1 MRNIRKLSF
10 FGESFWPPDI
20 LSILPD
26 DIWSFFG
33 LLLLLVKCE
42 DVWVSCCSQQESN
55 TVMCTL

>member
-10 FGESFWPPDI
+10 FWGKFLDPQDI

-33 LLLLLVKCE
+33 LLLLVKCE
-42 DVWVSCCSQQESN
+42 DVLGELLQPAGE
-55 TVMCTL
+55 